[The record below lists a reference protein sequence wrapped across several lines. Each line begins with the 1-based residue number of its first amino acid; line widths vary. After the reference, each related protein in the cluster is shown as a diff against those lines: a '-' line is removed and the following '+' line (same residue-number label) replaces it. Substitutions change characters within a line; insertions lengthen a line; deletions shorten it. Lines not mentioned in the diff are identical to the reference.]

1 MTFRGQVRN
10 GVVVFTEDPPLAEG
24 TFVDVAPAAGL
35 DEAPPS
41 EAGQGPSWA
50 DVFGD
55 VIGKAEG
62 LPPDMARN
70 HNHYIHG
77 SPKR

>member
-1 MTFRGQVRN
+1 MTFRGRVHN
-10 GVVVFTEDPPLAEG
+10 GVVVFETSPPFADRTVVE
-24 TFVDVAPAAGL
+24 VAPASQPNDSGSRASA
-35 DEAPPS
+35 E
-41 EAGQGPSWA
+41 PSWA
-50 DVFGD
+50 EVLID

-62 LPPDMARN
+62 LPSDMARN